1 MGSEAQFFRNRD
13 VISQVSAIRVCNP
26 LIMRPTTD
34 KLLAIVGQIDLL
46 SAELAK
52 NGKISKA

>member
-52 NGKISKA
+52 NGK